1 MDDKNVGN
9 WRFAAGTDAEVGG
22 AWVQQHTRMIADGM
36 KTIGIEPEDYFIL
49 PRHAWAGTWS
59 HSAALWSGDIVSTF
73 DELKMQV
80 TTAQGTMMSGPVLWT
95 TDIGGYHGGTP
106 SNPEFQDLIVSLH
119 ASLIT
124 IYSPSL
130 EKKLQA
136 RIGMPEGSL
145 SKRASPG
152 FPLQKDLSL
161 FV

>member
-9 WRFAAGTDAEVGG
+9 WRFAEGTDAEVGG

-36 KTIGIEPEDYFIL
+36 KTIGIEPDDYFIL

-95 TDIGGYHGGTP
+95 TDIGGCKRLTSLTLSRLVCARP
-106 SNPEFQDLIVSLH
+106 SPNRKVV
-119 ASLIT
+119 A
-124 IYSPSL
+124 
-130 EKKLQA
+130 LQTTA
-136 RIGMPEGSL
+136 ALRPTRS
-145 SKRASPG
+145 SKT
-152 FPLQKDLSL
+152 
-161 FV
+161 

>member
-36 KTIGIEPEDYFIL
+36 KTIGIEPDDYFIL

-95 TDIGGYHGGTP
+95 TDIGGCKRWTVLCFLDLFALGRLLTESCRHADHGGTP
-106 SNPEFQDLIVSLH
+106 SNPEFQDLIVRWFQVRDPAAFCL
-119 ASLIT
+119 
-124 IYSPSL
+124 
-130 EKKLQA
+130 A
-136 RIGMPEGSL
+136 R
-145 SKRASPG
+145 
-152 FPLQKDLSL
+152 
-161 FV
+161 FVPR